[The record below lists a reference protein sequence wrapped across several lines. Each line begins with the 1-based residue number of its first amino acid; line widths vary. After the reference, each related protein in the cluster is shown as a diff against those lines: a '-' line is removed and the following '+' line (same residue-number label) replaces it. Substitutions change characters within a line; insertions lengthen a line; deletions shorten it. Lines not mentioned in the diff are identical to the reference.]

1 MNKESRIKF
10 KEVIFRF
17 LKHMKGSFTYQDIQ
31 EMSLPEFFEWQKIA
45 IDTQKEEN
53 RKNEQELKKQQSNR
67 RF

>member
-1 MNKESRIKF
+1 
-10 KEVIFRF
+10 
-17 LKHMKGSFTYQDIQ
+17 MKGSFTYQDIQ